1 MLFTA
6 LAGLLLA
13 APPLL
18 YPDARM
24 PVAFV
29 PVQKALTPADVKKA
43 LGAVKGLD
51 VQVETVTRE
60 DYPGLATD
68 SLEHTGFQL
77 TADEIAAVKKTKQ
90 VVSVKLAWAPADAK
104 KLREVYERIVELATS
119 SGALIFDRHAA
130 TAFTATQWRRRRIEA
145 GFRNGVAGG
154 PFHFQ
159 VHMVLQDNGLVMLDT
174 GGLAR
179 FGIND
184 LTMLNVNR
192 SSLNSAANLVNAVA
206 QRLIEGAKPDDKGR
220 LTVSL
225 DEVRS
230 EEMRALLTSKIFP
243 NAKKKLVVGFTA
255 ADESLGARPEAL
267 ELTFPTLHCKDRG
280 ECLDAATT
288 TLFGASDDK
297 TSTLTMNANSDAARK
312 RALDALKP
320 YEAKLKAG
328 LPPQEA
334 LMVKARFEFPG
345 GNEWMWIDVQTWS
358 GKTLTGR
365 LESDPEYVAGLK
377 PGATVSK
384 SLDDVMDY
392 MYKFKDGTFLGQE
405 VGRAVHAEMFEPA
418 GNGRWRFKE

>member
-24 PVAFV
+24 PVALV
-29 PVQKALTPADVKKA
+29 PVQKTLTPADVKKS
-43 LGAVKGLD
+43 LGAVKGVD
-51 VQVETVTRE
+51 VQVEAVTRE
-60 DYPGLATD
+60 DYPGLSAD
-68 SLEHTGFQL
+68 SLEHTAFQL
-77 TADEIAAVKKTKQ
+77 TPDEIAAVKKTKQ
-90 VVSVKLAWAPADAK
+90 AVSVKLGWPAADGK
-104 KLREVYERIVELATS
+104 KLRELYERIGELAAS
-119 SGALIFDRHAA
+119 SGAVIFDRHAA
-130 TAFTATQWRRRRIEA
+130 TAFTAAQWGERRAGA
-145 GFRNGVAGG
+145 GFRNGVPAG

-184 LTMLNVNR
+184 LTLLDVNR
-192 SSLNSAANLVNAVA
+192 SSLTAAANVVNAVA
-206 QRLIEGAKPDDKGR
+206 QRLIEGAKPDEKGR

-225 DEVRS
+225 DDIRS
-230 EEMRALLTSKIFP
+230 EEMRAVLTSKTFP

-267 ELTFPTLHCKDRG
+267 ELTFPALGCKGRG

-288 TLFGASDDK
+288 ALFGAGEDK
-297 TSTLTMNANSDAARK
+297 GRTLNLDAAAEAARK
-312 RALDALKP
+312 RAVEALKP
-320 YEAKLKAG
+320 YQPKVKAG

-334 LMVKARFEFPG
+334 LLVKARFPFKG

-358 GKTLTGR
+358 GTTLTGR
-365 LESDPEYVAGLK
+365 LETEPEYVVELK

-384 SLDDVMDY
+384 GLDDVMDY
-392 MYKFKDGTFLGQE
+392 MYKFKDGTFVGQE
-405 VGRAVHAEMFEPA
+405 VGRVLHAEMFEPA
-418 GNGRWRFKE
+418 GNGRWRYKE